1 MKIQTFWNTMA
12 YRMVSHRRFDC
23 TTLLQNISN
32 RLQVHTT

>member
-12 YRMVSHRRFDC
+12 HRMLSHRSLEC

-32 RLQVHTT
+32 RLPVHTM